1 MLMSRGAGLAPA
13 QWGAG
18 GAFSPERGRWRLAER
33 KGAVL
38 PSPSDAAGSA
48 AATPGAE
55 AARGSG
61 AWLRL
66 AAEARSVSRSGFAS
80 PGMAAGVPSDAL
92 GRRVACGTDHA
103 TVRYVGSV
111 PPTAGV
117 WLGVEWDDPQRGKH
131 DGTYEGTQYFKCQH
145 PRGGSFIR
153 PNKAN
158 FGVDFLTAVKDRYGM
173 SNEQGGTENALV
185 FGKKTVEFV
194 GMDSIAEQQRQ
205 LNQLVDVSVRECAV
219 SHAGQ
224 KEEIGRTCA
233 NIRHIDLTKNL
244 ISSWETVT
252 AIASQVQNLETLDIS
267 ENKMK
272 FPSTSASVSS
282 VFSKLRILALNR
294 TGITWTEVLL
304 CAPGWPALEELYLTS
319 NDITVLERPG
329 DDVLQTLKLL
339 DLSDNHLLDGNQLH
353 LIAHLPRLEQ
363 LILRNTGISSICFPD
378 AGFGCKTKMFRS
390 LKHLAINENKISQW
404 SSINE
409 LDKLPSLRSLQCH
422 NNPCM
427 DTEKNP
433 ETLRQLIIAKIS
445 QLEVLNKS
453 EILPAERKGAE
464 LDYRKIFGSD
474 WLAAGGNWNPEK
486 NKPSEEFLA
495 AHPRYPSLCLK
506 YGAPEEG
513 ELKGREPVTLKNQL
527 LTLTIKCPENPEQKP
542 VEKKLPESMTI
553 QRVKGLLYRLLKIPG
568 SELKLSYQSSKLE
581 GKEVELDNDLKPLQ
595 FYSIENGDCVLV
607 RW

>member
-1 MLMSRGAGLAPA
+1 M
-13 QWGAG
+13 
-18 GAFSPERGRWRLAER
+18 
-33 KGAVL
+33 
-38 PSPSDAAGSA
+38 
-48 AATPGAE
+48 T
-55 AARGSG
+55 
-61 AWLRL
+61 AW
-66 AAEARSVSRSGFAS
+66 
-80 PGMAAGVPSDAL
+80 VPSDAL
-92 GRRVACGTDHA
+92 GRRILCGTEYA

-111 PPTAGV
+111 LPTAGI

-131 DGTYEGTQYFKCQH
+131 DGTYEGTQYFKCRH

-158 FGVDFLTAVKDRYGM
+158 FGVDFLTAIKGRYGL
-173 SNEQGGTENALV
+173 NDEQDVQQGAENAFV

-194 GMDSIAEQQRQ
+194 GLDSCSFSFSQ
-205 LNQLVDVSVRECAV
+205 LNQLVDISVRECAV

-224 KEEIGRTCA
+224 EEEISRTCA
-233 NIRHIDLTKNL
+233 NIRHINLSKNL
-244 ISSWETVT
+244 VSSWEIVT
-252 AIASQVQNLETLDIS
+252 AIASQLQNLETLNIS

-272 FPSTSASVSS
+272 FPHTSTSGSS
-282 VFSKLRILALNR
+282 VFSKLKVLALNQ
-294 TGITWTEVLL
+294 TEITWTEVLL

-319 NDITVLERPG
+319 NNITVLARP
-329 DDVLQTLKLL
+329 DNVLQTLKVL
-339 DLSDNHLLDGNQLH
+339 DLSDNQLLDGNQLH

-363 LILRNTGISSICFPD
+363 LILRNTGISSIYFPD
-378 AGFGCKTKMFRS
+378 AGFGCKTKMFPS
-390 LKHLAINENKISQW
+390 LKHLAVQDNKISQW

-409 LDKLPSLRSLQCH
+409 LDKLPTLRSLQCH
-422 NNPCM
+422 NNPLM

-453 EILPAERKGAE
+453 EIPPAERRGAE
-464 LDYRKIFGSD
+464 LDYRKIFGKD
-474 WLAAGGNWNPEK
+474 WLAAGGNWDPEK

-495 AHPRYPSLCLK
+495 AHPRFLLLCLK

-513 ELKGREPVTLKNQL
+513 ELKGQQPLTLKNQL
-527 LTLTIKCPENPEQKP
+527 LTLTIKCPEKPEQKP
-542 VEKKLPESMTI
+542 VEKKLPESMTV

-568 SELKLSYQSSKLE
+568 SELKLSYKSSKLE

>member
-1 MLMSRGAGLAPA
+1 MA
-13 QWGAG
+13 
-18 GAFSPERGRWRLAER
+18 
-33 KGAVL
+33 
-38 PSPSDAAGSA
+38 
-48 AATPGAE
+48 
-55 AARGSG
+55 
-61 AWLRL
+61 
-66 AAEARSVSRSGFAS
+66 AS
-80 PGMAAGVPSDAL
+80 PPSGAL
-92 GRRVACGTDHA
+92 GRRVLCGTEYA
-103 TVRYVGSV
+103 TVRYVGCV
-111 PPTAGV
+111 PPTAGI
-117 WLGVEWDDPQRGKH
+117 WLGVEWDNPQRGKH
-131 DGTYEGTQYFKCQH
+131 DGTYEGTQYFKCKH
-145 PRGGSFIR
+145 PTGGSFIR

-158 FGVDFLTAVKDRYGM
+158 FGVDFLTAVKDRYGL
-173 SNEQGGTENALV
+173 NDEQDVQHGTENTLV

-194 GMDSIAEQQRQ
+194 GMDSVAEQQSR
-205 LNQLVDVSVRECAV
+205 LNQLVDISVRKCAV
-219 SHAGQ
+219 SHAGET
-224 KEEIGRTCA
+224 EEISRTCA
-233 NIRHIDLTKNL
+233 NIRHINLSKNL
-244 ISSWETVT
+244 VSSWETVT
-252 AIASQVQNLETLDIS
+252 AIASQVQNLETLNIS
-267 ENKMK
+267 ENKIK
-272 FPSTSASVSS
+272 FPSTSTSVSG
-282 VFSKLRILALNR
+282 VFSKLRILALNQ
-294 TGITWTEVLL
+294 TEVTWTEVLL

-319 NDITVLERPG
+319 NNIAVLERP
-329 DDVLQTLKLL
+329 DNVLQTLKLL
-339 DLSDNHLLDGNQLH
+339 DLSDNQLLDGNQLH

-363 LILRNTGISSICFPD
+363 LILRNTGISSIHFPD
-378 AGFGCKTKMFRS
+378 AGFGCKTKMFPA
-390 LKHLAINENKISQW
+390 LKRLAINDNKISQW

-422 NNPCM
+422 NNPFM

-464 LDYRKIFGSD
+464 LDYRKIFGND

-513 ELKGREPVTLKNQL
+513 ELKGQQPLTLKNQL
-527 LTLTIKCPENPEQKP
+527 LTLTIKCPEKPEQKP
-542 VEKKLPESMTI
+542 VEKKLPESMTV

-568 SELKLSYQSSKLE
+568 SELKLSYESSKLE

>member
-1 MLMSRGAGLAPA
+1 M
-13 QWGAG
+13 
-18 GAFSPERGRWRLAER
+18 
-33 KGAVL
+33 
-38 PSPSDAAGSA
+38 
-48 AATPGAE
+48 T
-55 AARGSG
+55 
-61 AWLRL
+61 AW
-66 AAEARSVSRSGFAS
+66 
-80 PGMAAGVPSDAL
+80 VPSEAL
-92 GRRVACGTDHA
+92 GRRVLCGTEYA

-111 PPTAGV
+111 PPTAGI

-131 DGTYEGTQYFKCQH
+131 DGTYEGTQYFKCRH

-158 FGVDFLTAVKDRYGM
+158 FGVDFLTAVKDRYGL
-173 SNEQGGTENALV
+173 NDEQEVQHGTENTLV

-205 LNQLVDVSVRECAV
+205 VQLNQLVDISVRECAV

-233 NIRHIDLTKNL
+233 NIRHINLSKNL

-252 AIASQVQNLETLDIS
+252 AIASQVQNLETLNIS

-272 FPSTSASVSS
+272 FPSTSTSVSS
-282 VFSKLRILALNR
+282 VFSKLKILALNR
-294 TGITWTEVLL
+294 TEITWTEVVL

-319 NDITVLERPG
+319 NNITVLERP
-329 DDVLQTLKLL
+329 DNVLQSLKLL
-339 DLSDNHLLDGNQLH
+339 DLSDNQLLDGNQLH

-363 LILRNTGISSICFPD
+363 LILRNTGISSIHFPD
-378 AGFGCKTKMFRS
+378 AGFGCKTKMFPS
-390 LKHLAINENKISQW
+390 LKRLAINDNKISQW

-422 NNPCM
+422 NNPFM

-445 QLEVLNKS
+445 HLEVLNKS

-464 LDYRKIFGSD
+464 LDYRKIFGND

-495 AHPRYPSLCLK
+495 AHPRYLLLCLK

-513 ELKGREPVTLKNQL
+513 ELKGRQPLTLKNQL
-527 LTLTIKCPENPEQKP
+527 LTLTIKCPEKPEQKP

-568 SELKLSYQSSKLE
+568 SELKLSYESSKLE

>member
-1 MLMSRGAGLAPA
+1 
-13 QWGAG
+13 
-18 GAFSPERGRWRLAER
+18 
-33 KGAVL
+33 
-38 PSPSDAAGSA
+38 
-48 AATPGAE
+48 
-55 AARGSG
+55 
-61 AWLRL
+61 
-66 AAEARSVSRSGFAS
+66 
-80 PGMAAGVPSDAL
+80 MAACVPSDAL
-92 GRRVACGTDHA
+92 GRRVVCGTEYA

-111 PPTAGV
+111 PPTAGI

-131 DGTYEGTQYFKCQH
+131 DGTYEGTQYFRCRH

-158 FGVDFLTAVKDRYGM
+158 FGVDFLTAVKDRYGL
-173 SNEQGGTENALV
+173 NDQQDVQHGTETTLV

-205 LNQLVDVSVRECAV
+205 DQLNQLVDISVRECAV
-219 SHAGQ
+219 SRAGQ
-224 KEEIGRTCA
+224 KEEISRTCA
-233 NIRHIDLTKNL
+233 NIRNINLSKNL
-244 ISSWETVT
+244 LSSWETVT
-252 AIASQVQNLETLDIS
+252 AIASQVQNLETLNIS
-267 ENKMK
+267 ENKMT
-272 FPSTSASVSS
+272 FPSTSTYVSS
-282 VFSKLRILALNR
+282 VFSKLRILALNQ
-294 TGITWTEVLL
+294 TEITWTEVLL

-319 NDITVLERPG
+319 NNITVLERP
-329 DDVLQTLKLL
+329 DNVLQTLKSL
-339 DLSDNHLLDGNQLH
+339 DLSDNRLLDGNQLH

-363 LILRNTGISSICFPD
+363 LILRNTGLTSIHFPD
-378 AGFGCKTKMFRS
+378 AGFGCKTKMFPS
-390 LKHLAINENKISQW
+390 LKRLAINDNKISEW

-422 NNPCM
+422 NNPFS

-445 QLEVLNKS
+445 QLEVLNK
-453 EILPAERKGAE
+453 KGAE
-464 LDYRKIFGSD
+464 LDYRKIFGND

-495 AHPRYPSLCLK
+495 AHPRYPALCLK

-513 ELKGREPVTLKNQL
+513 ELKGRQPLTLKNQL
-527 LTLTIKCPENPEQKP
+527 LTLTIKCPEKPEQKP

-553 QRVKGLLYRLLKIPG
+553 QRVKGLLYRLLNIPG
-568 SELKLSYQSSKLE
+568 SELKLSYKSSKLE
-581 GKEVELDNDLKPLQ
+581 GREVELDNDLKPLQ

>member
-1 MLMSRGAGLAPA
+1 KFFLL
-13 QWGAG
+13 
-18 GAFSPERGRWRLAER
+18 
-33 KGAVL
+33 VL
-38 PSPSDAAGSA
+38 DYIIRDNGI
-48 AATPGAE
+48 
-55 AARGSG
+55 
-61 AWLRL
+61 
-66 AAEARSVSRSGFAS
+66 
-80 PGMAAGVPSDAL
+80 
-92 GRRVACGTDHA
+92 
-103 TVRYVGSV
+103 
-111 PPTAGV
+111 

-131 DGTYEGTQYFKCQH
+131 DGTYEGTQYFKCRH

-158 FGVDFLTAVKDRYGM
+158 FGVDFLTAVKDRYGL
-173 SNEQGGTENALV
+173 NDQGVQHGTENTLV
-185 FGKKTVEFV
+185 LGKKTVEFV
-194 GMDSIAEQQRQ
+194 GMDSVAEQQSQ
-205 LNQLVDVSVRECAV
+205 LNRLVDVSVHGCAV

-224 KEEIGRTCA
+224 KEEIGRTCP
-233 NIRHIDLTKNL
+233 NIRHINLSKNL

-252 AIASQVQNLETLDIS
+252 AIASQVQNLETLNLS

-272 FPSTSASVSS
+272 FPSTSTSESS
-282 VFSKLRILALNR
+282 VFSKLRILALNQ
-294 TGITWTEVLL
+294 TQITWTEVLL

-319 NDITVLERPG
+319 NNITVLERP
-329 DDVLQTLKLL
+329 DNVLQTLKLL
-339 DLSDNHLLDGNQLH
+339 DLSDNQLLDGNQLH

-363 LILRNTGISSICFPD
+363 LILRNTGISSIHFPD
-378 AGFGCKTKMFRS
+378 AEFGCKTKMFPS
-390 LKHLAINENKISQW
+390 LKRLTINDNKISQW

-409 LDKLPSLRSLQCH
+409 LDKLSSLQSLQCH
-422 NNPCM
+422 NNPFM

-464 LDYRKIFGSD
+464 LDYRKIFGND

-513 ELKGREPVTLKNQL
+513 ELKGRQPLTLKNQL
-527 LTLTIKCPENPEQKP
+527 LSKSIFLVTFLSSPLT
-542 VEKKLPESMTI
+542 ESMTI

-568 SELKLSYQSSKLE
+568 SELKLSYESSKLE

>member
-1 MLMSRGAGLAPA
+1 M
-13 QWGAG
+13 
-18 GAFSPERGRWRLAER
+18 
-33 KGAVL
+33 
-38 PSPSDAAGSA
+38 
-48 AATPGAE
+48 T
-55 AARGSG
+55 
-61 AWLRL
+61 AW
-66 AAEARSVSRSGFAS
+66 
-80 PGMAAGVPSDAL
+80 VPSYAL
-92 GRRVACGTDHA
+92 GRRILCGTEYA

-111 PPTAGV
+111 PPTAGI

-131 DGTYEGTQYFKCQH
+131 DGTHEGTQYFKCRH

-158 FGVDFLTAVKDRYGM
+158 FGVDFLTAVKDRYGL
-173 SNEQGGTENALV
+173 NDEQAGTENTLV
-185 FGKKTVEFV
+185 FGRKTVEFV
-194 GMDSIAEQQRQ
+194 GMDSIVEQQSQ
-205 LNQLVDVSVRECAV
+205 LNQLVDISVRECAV

-224 KEEIGRTCA
+224 KEEISKTCA
-233 NIRHIDLTKNL
+233 NIRHINLSKNL
-244 ISSWETVT
+244 LSSWETVT
-252 AIASQVQNLETLDIS
+252 AIASQVQNLETFNIS

-272 FPSTSASVSS
+272 FPSTSTSLSN
-282 VFSKLRILALNR
+282 VFSKLRILALNQ
-294 TGITWTEVLL
+294 TEITWTEVLL
-304 CAPGWPALEELYLTS
+304 CAPGWTALEELYLTS
-319 NDITVLERPG
+319 NNITVLERPG
-329 DDVLQTLKLL
+329 NVLQTLKLL
-339 DLSDNHLLDGNQLH
+339 DLSDNQLLDGNQLH

-363 LILRNTGISSICFPD
+363 LILRNTGISSIHFPD
-378 AGFGCKTKMFRS
+378 AGFGCKTKMFPS
-390 LKHLAINENKISQW
+390 LKRLAINDNKISQW

-422 NNPCM
+422 NNPFM

-453 EILPAERKGAE
+453 ELYNYITHHSSERKGAE
-464 LDYRKIFGSD
+464 LDYRKIFGND
-474 WLAAGGNWNPEK
+474 WLAAGGSWDPDK

-495 AHPRYPSLCLK
+495 AHPRYPLLCLK

-513 ELKGREPVTLKNQL
+513 ELKGRQPLTLKNQL
-527 LTLTIKCPENPEQKP
+527 LTLTIKCPEKPEQKP

-568 SELKLSYQSSKLE
+568 SELKLSYESSKLE

>member
-1 MLMSRGAGLAPA
+1 M
-13 QWGAG
+13 
-18 GAFSPERGRWRLAER
+18 
-33 KGAVL
+33 
-38 PSPSDAAGSA
+38 
-48 AATPGAE
+48 T
-55 AARGSG
+55 AR
-61 AWLRL
+61 
-66 AAEARSVSRSGFAS
+66 
-80 PGMAAGVPSDAL
+80 MPSDAL
-92 GRRVACGTDHA
+92 GRRILCGAEYA

-131 DGTYEGTQYFKCQH
+131 DGTYEGTQYFKCRH

-153 PNKAN
+153 PSKAN
-158 FGVDFLTAVKDRYGM
+158 FGVDFLTALQGRYGL
-173 SNEQGGTENALV
+173 NDEQDIQHGAENAFV
-185 FGKKTVEFV
+185 FGKKTVEFI
-194 GMDSIAEQQRQ
+194 GLDSVAEQQRQ
-205 LNQLVDVSVRECAV
+205 ARLNQLVDISVRECAV

-224 KEEIGRTCA
+224 KEEISRTCA
-233 NIRHIDLTKNL
+233 NIRHINLSKNL

-252 AIASQVQNLETLDIS
+252 AIASQVQNLETLNIS

-272 FPSTSASVSS
+272 FPHTSTSVSR
-282 VFSKLRILALNR
+282 VFSKLSVLALNQ
-294 TGITWTEVLL
+294 TEITWTEVLL
-304 CAPGWPALEELYLTS
+304 CAPEWPVLEELYLTS
-319 NDITVLERPG
+319 NNITVLERP
-329 DDVLQTLKLL
+329 DNVLQTLKVL
-339 DLSDNHLLDGNQLH
+339 DLSDNQLLDGNQLH

-363 LILRNTGISSICFPD
+363 LILRNTGISSIHFPD
-378 AGFGCKTKMFRS
+378 AGFGYKTKMFPS
-390 LKHLAINENKISQW
+390 LKHLAVQDNKISQW
-404 SSINE
+404 SSVNE

-422 NNPCM
+422 NNPFM

-453 EILPAERKGAE
+453 EILPAERRGAE
-464 LDYRKIFGSD
+464 LDYRKIFGND

-495 AHPRYPSLCLK
+495 AHPRYLFLCLK

-513 ELKGREPVTLKNQL
+513 ELKGQQPLTLKNQL
-527 LTLTIKCPENPEQKP
+527 LTLTIKCPEKPERKP
-542 VEKKLPESMTI
+542 VEKKLPESMTV

-568 SELKLSYQSSKLE
+568 SELKLSYKSSKLE